1 MPSLATIPTM
11 NDPGPSLV
19 IITGPTAIGKT
30 CISIHLAKT
39 FSTEIISCD
48 SRQFYRELNIGV
60 ARPGMEELASVPHHM
75 IGFLSIRDSY
85 NVYQFET
92 DALGLCK
99 ELFACHAIV
108 IMTGGSGLYIRSIIQ
123 GIDDLPDPDPALREQ
138 LKKEL
143 EEDGICSLQQK
154 LQQLDPEYYNEVDLS
169 NPKRL
174 LRAIEVTITTGIPY
188 SSLRIKQPQKRPF
201 RIIQI
206 GLNTDRED
214 LYDRINERVDEMIEK
229 GLIEEARDLYH
240 CRNLNALNTVGYKE
254 LFAYFDG
261 TYSLEQTVEK
271 IKTNTRRYAKRQLT
285 WFRKDP
291 GINWFEPDQLADIQ
305 EHVERQV
312 ESHPQ
317 TM

>member
-1 MPSLATIPTM
+1 M

-30 CISIHLAKT
+30 RISIHLAKT

-75 IGFLSIRDSY
+75 IGFLSIWDSY
-85 NVYQFET
+85 NVYKFET
-92 DALGLCK
+92 DVLALCK

-138 LKKEL
+138 LKKEF
-143 EEDGICSLQQK
+143 EEVGISALQQK
-154 LQQLDPEYYNEVDLS
+154 LILLDPEYYKEVDLS

-174 LRAIEVTITTGIPY
+174 LRAIEVTVTTGIPY

-206 GLNTDRED
+206 GLNANRED

-229 GLIEEARDLYH
+229 GLVEEARNLY
-240 CRNLNALNTVGYKE
+240 RYRDLNALNTVGYKE

-261 TYSLEQTVEK
+261 TYSLEQAVEK

-285 WFRKDP
+285 WFRNDLS
-291 GINWFEPDQLADIQ
+291 INWFEPDQLADIHSYIK
-305 EHVERQV
+305 E
-312 ESHPQ
+312 Q
-317 TM
+317 TIKA

>member
-1 MPSLATIPTM
+1 M

-30 CISIHLAKT
+30 RISIHLAKT

-75 IGFLSIRDSY
+75 IGFLSIWDSY
-85 NVYQFET
+85 NVYKFET
-92 DALGLCK
+92 DVLALCK

-138 LKKEL
+138 LKKEF
-143 EEDGICSLQQK
+143 EEVGISALQQK
-154 LQQLDPEYYNEVDLS
+154 LILLDPEYYKEVDLS

-174 LRAIEVTITTGIPY
+174 LRAIEVTVTTGIPY

-206 GLNTDRED
+206 GLNANRED

-229 GLIEEARDLYH
+229 GLVEEARNLY
-240 CRNLNALNTVGYKE
+240 RYRDLNALNTVGYKE

-261 TYSLEQTVEK
+261 TYSLEQAVEK

-285 WFRKDP
+285 WFRNDLS
-291 GINWFEPDQLADIQ
+291 INWFEPDQLADIQ
-305 EHVERQV
+305 SYIKE
-312 ESHPQ
+312 Q
-317 TM
+317 TIKA